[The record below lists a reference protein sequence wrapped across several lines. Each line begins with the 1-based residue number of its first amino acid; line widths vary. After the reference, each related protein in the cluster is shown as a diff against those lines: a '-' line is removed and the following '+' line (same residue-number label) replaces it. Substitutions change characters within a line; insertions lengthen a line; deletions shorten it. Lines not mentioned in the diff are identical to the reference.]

1 MNQTID
7 FVLRPTFDPLEI
19 GVTADDGL
27 WVLVEW
33 KRERTRM
40 KLEEGIDKEKK
51 RIKSCE
57 LTWKSATE

>member
-7 FVLRPTFDPLEI
+7 FVFRPTFDPLEI
-19 GVTADDGL
+19 GVTADGL

-33 KRERTRM
+33 KRESIRR
-40 KLEEGIDKEKK
+40 KLEEGIEKEKK
-51 RIKSCE
+51 RTKNCE